1 MDVCNS
7 CISRYGPVCHAP
19 FTSGSL
25 PQVRSTVSDFAVFL
39 TIVIMVLLDFVV
51 GIPSPK
57 LQVPHAFK
65 VMGCFGRWGC
75 HKVMPGQGRAESGG
89 DAGGV
94 TISSSTSKCLASSWK
109 GEDGPKTRYLQEKY
123 LEVLAKRR
131 LALLK
136 PTGEG
141 DMKPGL
147 GGALT
152 QGGRG
157 K

>member
-7 CISRYGPVCHAP
+7 CISCYGPVCDAP
-19 FTSGSL
+19 FTSGFL

-39 TIVIMVLLDFVV
+39 TIVIMVLLDFMV

-57 LQVPHAFK
+57 LHVPHAFK
-65 VMGCFGRWGC
+65 VMGCFGTWGR

-94 TISSSTSKCLASSWK
+94 TISSSTSKCLASFWK

-123 LEVLAKRR
+123 LEVLAKRT

-141 DMKPGL
+141 DMKPGP

-152 QGGRG
+152 QGRRG

>member
-1 MDVCNS
+1 
-7 CISRYGPVCHAP
+7 
-19 FTSGSL
+19 
-25 PQVRSTVSDFAVFL
+25 
-39 TIVIMVLLDFVV
+39 MVLLDFVV

-65 VMGCFGRWGC
+65 VMGCFGTWGC

-94 TISSSTSKCLASSWK
+94 SISSSTSKCLASSWK
-109 GEDGPKTRYLQEKY
+109 REDGPKTRYLQGKY
-123 LEVLAKRR
+123 LEVLAKRS